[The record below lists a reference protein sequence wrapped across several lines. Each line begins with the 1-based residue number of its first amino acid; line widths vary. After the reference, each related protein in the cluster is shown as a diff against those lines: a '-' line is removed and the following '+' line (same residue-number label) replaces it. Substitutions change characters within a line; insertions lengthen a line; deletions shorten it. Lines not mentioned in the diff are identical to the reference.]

1 MDTGTHVVMGIALGA
16 LATVDPVVAGSSQAA
31 IGIMT
36 ATIIGSQIPD
46 IDTVL
51 KLKTTL
57 IILEITEE
65 SRIPCRCLPFGHY
78 LFHLFCIYFSQQ
90 PHLFIYCY
98 GRLSRWDY
106 TFCRYF

>member
-51 KLKTTL
+51 KLKNNADY
-57 IILEITEE
+57 IRNHRE
-65 SRIPCRCLPFGHY
+65 SRIPCRCLLFGHY
-78 LFHLFCIYFSQQ
+78 LFHPFCIYFSQR
-90 PHLFIYCY
+90 PRLFIYCY

-106 TFCRYF
+106 TFL